1 MKKRITLL
9 ALLASLACA
18 ASAQVGSTPTKS
30 GPLRPG
36 NPGVFNPN
44 PMPTPIAPAPRPIK
58 FGDRK
63 TPKPTPRPPI
73 FNYAPQLGV
82 PPDSS
87 KLVWRR
93 GSSLEAC
100 SKTGSCIR
108 RALPKQTGKPIAI
121 TRGRFLDERLAPV
134 SAIVVSNRR
143 YSLCYLPTLKN
154 TAAFECFP
162 IKAPIIKGGR
172 IKAIENPKLK
182 TYLDITI
189 EDKYLKLMMPGEAQA
204 ATTSFLR
211 ALAEAQARATKV
223 LSQRAIR
230 QTAINAAAKKRG
242 TQAAGSKKTALPG
255 LQQPMLVDS
264 GGGGSYCDDGYCTGG
279 GGDSG
284 GGGYWPDEV
293 PLPDD
298 GSGGVWGPEWGETF
312 PDGSADGGG
321 YPDTPDAVPVPGPG
335 IPIPVPPIV
344 TPGSGW
350 NCWGQPGAQI
360 CEGKYPRPD
369 PNTTDPETGQQLPP
383 SQPATSICDYAPFSW
398 VCGWFEPA
406 PAPVPPP
413 PLEVI
418 DPPAR
423 PDPITRD
430 AWEEKQYQMDLDD
443 CDGDRKRDEDQLCG
457 LRYTLHGGSVY
468 DDMVEQGV
476 RLTPGERKQL
486 KEAKTEYSACLKK
499 VAQEWSNCRDRAAA
513 KWP

>member
-1 MKKRITLL
+1 M
-9 ALLASLACA
+9 
-18 ASAQVGSTPTKS
+18 
-30 GPLRPG
+30 
-36 NPGVFNPN
+36 
-44 PMPTPIAPAPRPIK
+44 
-58 FGDRK
+58 
-63 TPKPTPRPPI
+63 
-73 FNYAPQLGV
+73 
-82 PPDSS
+82 
-87 KLVWRR
+87 
-93 GSSLEAC
+93 EAC

-189 EDKYLKLMMPGEAQA
+189 DDKYLKSMKPGQAQA
-204 ATTSFLR
+204 ATASFMR
-211 ALAEAQARATKV
+211 ALEEAQTRATKL

-230 QTAINAAAKKRG
+230 HTAINAAAKKQG
-242 TQAAGSKKTALPG
+242 GKATLG
-255 LQQPMLVDS
+255 LQRPMLADS
-264 GGGGSYCDDGYCTGG
+264 GGGDGYCHDYGYCEGG
-279 GGDSG
+279 AGDSG

-293 PLPDD
+293 PAPDD
-298 GSGGVWGPEWGETF
+298 GSGDDWGTESGETF

-335 IPIPVPPIV
+335 GIPIPIPVLP
-344 TPGSGW
+344 TPGGW
-350 NCWGQPGAQI
+350 NCWGEPGAQI
-360 CEGKYPRPD
+360 CEGTAPGPD

-383 SQPATSICDYAPFSW
+383 SQPPTSICDYAPFSW
-398 VCGWFEPA
+398 VCGRFEPA
-406 PAPVPPP
+406 PAPVAPP
-413 PLEVI
+413 PLEII
-418 DPPAR
+418 DPPVR

-443 CDGDRKRDEDQLCG
+443 CDADKMRDEDQLCG
-457 LRYTLHGGSVY
+457 LRYTLHGGSIH

-476 RLTPGERKQL
+476 KLTPGERKKL
-486 KEAKTEYSACLKK
+486 KDAKNEYSACLKK
-499 VAQEWSNCRDRAAA
+499 VAQEWSNCRGRAAA